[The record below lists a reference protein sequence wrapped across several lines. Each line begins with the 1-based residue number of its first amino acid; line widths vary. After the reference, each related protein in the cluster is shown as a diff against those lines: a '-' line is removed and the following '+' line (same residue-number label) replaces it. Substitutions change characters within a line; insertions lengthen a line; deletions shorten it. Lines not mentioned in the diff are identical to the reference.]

1 MASRGLRGPT
11 LRRPNSPTPEQ
22 LLRHAAKPRVMAI
35 ALPGARKWWLGWW
48 LSAQPAQSSKREL
61 LSRGRGPPVF
71 GPGLGGVMGLK
82 SASLML
88 LRESVAAVPGRFPRI
103 GVPWGMLPAVR
114 GEAGSPIGLV
124 PGSVGALPGPLAPPG
139 PRRLERGMPS
149 GLAMGRLPRRASGPS
164 SRSRRRAPK
173 SLAGLALPWPPE
185 LKRLRSEVLQSSW
198 EAGRRLSARS
208 GIATR
213 LLRLGR

>member
-1 MASRGLRGPT
+1 MAR
-11 LRRPNSPTPEQ
+11 
-22 LLRHAAKPRVMAI
+22 
-35 ALPGARKWWLGWW
+35 PGARKRWLGWG

-61 LSRGRGPPVF
+61 LSRGRAPAEGPPVL

-82 SASLML
+82 SASLMV
-88 LRESVAAVPGRFPRI
+88 LRESGFLESGLRKSVAAGPGRFPRI

-114 GEAGSPIGLV
+114 GEAGSPIGLA
-124 PGSVGALPGPLAPPG
+124 PGSLVALVALTGPPAPPG

-149 GLAMGRLPRRASGPS
+149 ELAMGRLPRRASGPS

-173 SLAGLALPWPPE
+173 SLAGLALPWPPA
-185 LKRLRSEVLQSSW
+185 LKRLRSAVFQSSW
-198 EAGRRLSARS
+198 AAGLRLSARS

>member
-1 MASRGLRGPT
+1 
-11 LRRPNSPTPEQ
+11 
-22 LLRHAAKPRVMAI
+22 MAI
-35 ALPGARKWWLGWW
+35 AQPGACKRWLEWW

-71 GPGLGGVMGLK
+71 GPGLGGVTGLK

-88 LRESVAAVPGRFPRI
+88 LREFGLGESGFLESLGAVPGRLPRI
-103 GVPWGMLPAVR
+103 GVPWGMLPAPR
-114 GEAGSPIGLV
+114 GEAGSPIGLA
-124 PGSVGALPGPLAPPG
+124 PGSLVAFVGLPGPLAPPG

-173 SLAGLALPWPPE
+173 SLAGLELPWPPA
-185 LKRLRSEVLQSSW
+185 LKRLRSAVLQSSG

>member
-1 MASRGLRGPT
+1 MAR
-11 LRRPNSPTPEQ
+11 
-22 LLRHAAKPRVMAI
+22 
-35 ALPGARKWWLGWW
+35 PGARKRWLGWG

-61 LSRGRGPPVF
+61 LSRGRAPAEGPPGL

-82 SASLML
+82 SASLMV
-88 LRESVAAVPGRFPRI
+88 LRESGFLESGLRKSVAAGPGRFPRI

-114 GEAGSPIGLV
+114 AEAGSPSGLD
-124 PGSVGALPGPLAPPG
+124 PGSLVALPGPPAPPG

-149 GLAMGRLPRRASGPS
+149 ELAMGRLPRRASGPS
-164 SRSRRRAPK
+164 SRSRRREPK
-173 SLAGLALPWPPE
+173 SLAGLALPWPPA
-185 LKRLRSEVLQSSW
+185 LKRLRSAVLQSSW
-198 EAGRRLSARS
+198 AAGRRLSARS

>member
-1 MASRGLRGPT
+1 MARAVAL
-11 LRRPNSPTPEQ
+11 
-22 LLRHAAKPRVMAI
+22 ARVLAR
-35 ALPGARKWWLGWW
+35 PGARKRWLEWW

-61 LSRGRGPPVF
+61 LSRGRAPAEGPPVF
-71 GPGLGGVMGLK
+71 GPGFGGVMGLK

-88 LRESVAAVPGRFPRI
+88 VLLRESGLRKSGFLESLGAVPGRFPRI

-114 GEAGSPIGLV
+114 GEAGSPIGLE
-124 PGSVGALPGPLAPPG
+124 PGSLVALPGPLAPPG

-173 SLAGLALPWPPE
+173 SLAGLALPWPPA
-185 LKRLRSEVLQSSW
+185 LKRLRSAVLQSSW
-198 EAGRRLSARS
+198 AAGRRLSARS

>member
-1 MASRGLRGPT
+1 
-11 LRRPNSPTPEQ
+11 
-22 LLRHAAKPRVMAI
+22 MAI
-35 ALPGARKWWLGWW
+35 ALAQPGACKRWLEWW

-61 LSRGRGPPVF
+61 LSRGRAPAEGPPVF
-71 GPGLGGVMGLK
+71 GPGLGGVTGLK

-88 LRESVAAVPGRFPRI
+88 LREFGLGESGFLESLGAVPGRFPRI
-103 GVPWGMLPAVR
+103 GVPWGMLPAPR
-114 GEAGSPIGLV
+114 GEAGSPIGLE
-124 PGSVGALPGPLAPPG
+124 PGSLVALPGPLAPPG
-139 PRRLERGMPS
+139 PRRLERGMSS

-173 SLAGLALPWPPE
+173 SLAGLALPWPPA
-185 LKRLRSEVLQSSW
+185 LKRLRSAVFQSSW

>member
-1 MASRGLRGPT
+1 MTRAVAPARVLA
-11 LRRPNSPTPEQ
+11 RPGVCK
-22 LLRHAAKPRVMAI
+22 R
-35 ALPGARKWWLGWW
+35 WLEWW

-61 LSRGRGPPVF
+61 LSRGRGPPVL

-88 LRESVAAVPGRFPRI
+88 LREFWLGESGFLESLGAVPGRLPRI
-103 GVPWGMLPAVR
+103 GVPWGMLPAPR
-114 GEAGSPIGLV
+114 GEAGSPIGLA
-124 PGSVGALPGPLAPPG
+124 PGSLVAFVGLPGPLAPPG

-149 GLAMGRLPRRASGPS
+149 GLAMGLLPRRASGPS

-173 SLAGLALPWPPE
+173 SLAGLELPWPPA
-185 LKRLRSEVLQSSW
+185 LKRLRSAVLQSSW
-198 EAGRRLSARS
+198 AAGLRLSARS